1 MQSSQRMFTRPG
13 TFPLIV
19 ALAVAG
25 TRVLAGSNYYRI
37 SSKALEEL
45 VRHRF
50 SKVLVVQ
57 VLRRSSRAP
66 VVLVLRR

>member
-1 MQSSQRMFTRPG
+1 
-13 TFPLIV
+13 
-19 ALAVAG
+19 
-25 TRVLAGSNYYRI
+25 LAGSNDYRI

-66 VVLVLRR
+66 VVLVLRRSQI